1 MMRSLG
7 YPQVISM
14 EAFRTPNFE
23 LVAELLYWLVKRY
36 DPDAAISDEIGT
48 ETERV
53 RFLKAVGTLMHGK
66 ARVKLNLRRLYAS
79 DGLAVKEMLKIASIL
94 YQASAQTSQE
104 HDEAAEL
111 DGFNLGPKSF
121 DAKLTRQLASEIT
134 QSGAKIF
141 DGLERE
147 PELQEARNA
156 AIHRNMDLDQ
166 IEAAVQEAIQQVKD
180 NVVQVEQHTAAMEK
194 DKKNLEAKI
203 EKRKAELDR
212 SEKRL
217 STLQSVRPAYM
228 DEYEKLQGQLQDLYV
243 EYLEKFRN
251 LEFLEDRLEARRQ
264 QEQQRA
270 EESERRMKKMQKRL
284 KDEELRIL
292 RGEAAVDGSDIE
304 VEDDDD
310 DDMVDEGGP
319 DGGGGLKKVTRLQTG
334 SGPAMRET
342 NWGGQVM
349 GSLDANDGLDGS
361 DASDLEGAS
370 AGTDSTNISINDGEE
385 DDLDSDE
392 YDLDQ
397 DDDEDILGDD
407 EDFSDATDN
416 EF

>member
-7 YPQVISM
+7 YPNVISM

-36 DPDAAISDEIGT
+36 DPDAMISDEIGT

-66 ARVKLNLRRLYAS
+66 ARVKLSLRRLYAS

-94 YQASAQTSQE
+94 YQASAQTAQE
-104 HDEAAEL
+104 DDEDSEL

-134 QSGAKIF
+134 LSGAKIF

-147 PELQEARNA
+147 PELQVARNA

-180 NVVQVEQHTAAMEK
+180 NVVQVEQHTADMEK

-217 STLQSVRPAYM
+217 NTLQSVRPAYM
-228 DEYEKLQGQLQDLYV
+228 DEYEKLQGKLQDLYV

-264 QEQQRA
+264 REQQRA

-284 KDEELRIL
+284 KEEELRIL
-292 RGEAAVDGSDIE
+292 RGEAAVDGSDVE
-304 VEDDDD
+304 VDDDDDD
-310 DDMVDEGGP
+310 DDMDEP
-319 DGGGGLKKVTRLQTG
+319 ETGGLKKVTRLQAS
-334 SGPAMRET
+334 SGPAVRET

-349 GSLDANDGLDGS
+349 GSLDVDDDLDSSDG
-361 DASDLEGAS
+361 SDLEGVS
-370 AGTDSTNISINDGEE
+370 AGTDSTHISINDGDE

-392 YDLDQ
+392 YDLDR

>member
-7 YPQVISM
+7 YPNVISM

-36 DPDAAISDEIGT
+36 DPDAMISDEIGT
-48 ETERV
+48 EMERV
-53 RFLKAVGTLMHGK
+53 RLLKAVGTLMHGK
-66 ARVKLNLRRLYAS
+66 ARVKLSLRRLYAS

-94 YQASAQTSQE
+94 YQASAQTVQKD
-104 HDEAAEL
+104 DEDSEL

-134 QSGAKIF
+134 LSGAKIF
-141 DGLERE
+141 DGLKRE
-147 PELQEARNA
+147 PELQVARNG
-156 AIHRNMDLDQ
+156 AIHSNMDLDQ

-180 NVVQVEQHTAAMEK
+180 NVVQVEQHTADMEK

-217 STLQSVRPAYM
+217 NTLQSVRPAYM

-264 QEQQRA
+264 LEQQRA

-284 KDEELRIL
+284 KEEELRIL
-292 RGEAAVDGSDIE
+292 RGEAAVDGSDVE
-304 VEDDDD
+304 VDDDDDD
-310 DDMVDEGGP
+310 DDMDEP
-319 DGGGGLKKVTRLQTG
+319 EAGGLKKVTRLQAS
-334 SGPAMRET
+334 SGPAVRET

-349 GSLDANDGLDGS
+349 GSLDVDDDLDGS
-361 DASDLEGAS
+361 DGSDLEGAS
-370 AGTDSTNISINDGEE
+370 AGTDSTHISINDGDE

-392 YDLDQ
+392 YDLDR
-397 DDDEDILGDD
+397 DDDEDILGDE

>member
-7 YPQVISM
+7 YPNVISM

-23 LVAELLYWLVKRY
+23 LVAELLYWMVKRY
-36 DPDAAISDEIGT
+36 DPDAMISDEIGT

-66 ARVKLNLRRLYAS
+66 ARVKLSLRRLYAS

-94 YQASAQTSQE
+94 YQASAQTVQE
-104 HDEAAEL
+104 DDEDSEL

-134 QSGAKIF
+134 LSGAKIF
-141 DGLERE
+141 DGLKRE
-147 PELQEARNA
+147 PELQVARNA

-180 NVVQVEQHTAAMEK
+180 NVVQVEQHTADMEK

-217 STLQSVRPAYM
+217 NTLQSVRPAYM
-228 DEYEKLQGQLQDLYV
+228 DEYEKLQGKLQDLYV

-264 QEQQRA
+264 REQQRA

-284 KDEELRIL
+284 KEEELRIL
-292 RGEAAVDGSDIE
+292 RGEAAVDGSDVE
-304 VEDDDD
+304 AEDDDD
-310 DDMVDEGGP
+310 DDDLDEP
-319 DGGGGLKKVTRLQTG
+319 EAGGLKKVTRLQA
-334 SGPAMRET
+334 SAGPAVRET

-349 GSLDANDGLDGS
+349 GSLDGDDDLDGS
-361 DASDLEGAS
+361 DGSDLEGAS
-370 AGTDSTNISINDGEE
+370 AATDSTHISINDGEE

-392 YDLDQ
+392 YDLDRE
-397 DDDEDILGDD
+397 DDEDILGDD

>member
-7 YPQVISM
+7 YPNVISM

-36 DPDAAISDEIGT
+36 DPDATISDEIGT

-66 ARVKLNLRRLYAS
+66 ARVKLSLRRLYAS

-94 YQASAQTSQE
+94 YQASAQTAQE
-104 HDEAAEL
+104 DDEASEL

-134 QSGAKIF
+134 LSGAKIF

-180 NVVQVEQHTAAMEK
+180 NVVQVEQHTADMEK

-217 STLQSVRPAYM
+217 NTLQSVRPAYM

-264 QEQQRA
+264 LEQQRA
-270 EESERRMKKMQKRL
+270 KESERLMKKMQKRL
-284 KDEELRIL
+284 KEEELRIL
-292 RGEAAVDGSDIE
+292 RGEAAVDGSDVE
-304 VEDDDD
+304 VDDDDDD
-310 DDMVDEGGP
+310 DDMDEP
-319 DGGGGLKKVTRLQTG
+319 EAGGLKKVTRLQAS
-334 SGPAMRET
+334 SGPAVRET

-349 GSLDANDGLDGS
+349 GSLDVDDDLDVSDG
-361 DASDLEGAS
+361 SDLEGAS
-370 AGTDSTNISINDGEE
+370 AGTDSTHISINDGDE

-392 YDLDQ
+392 YDLDR
-397 DDDEDILGDD
+397 DDDEDILGDE

>member
-7 YPQVISM
+7 YPNVISM

-36 DPDAAISDEIGT
+36 DPDAMISDEIGT

-66 ARVKLNLRRLYAS
+66 ARVKLSLRRLYAS

-94 YQASAQTSQE
+94 YQASAQTAQE
-104 HDEAAEL
+104 DDEDSEL

-134 QSGAKIF
+134 LSGAKIF

-147 PELQEARNA
+147 PELQVARNA

-180 NVVQVEQHTAAMEK
+180 NVVQVEQHTADMEK

-217 STLQSVRPAYM
+217 NTLQSVRPAYM
-228 DEYEKLQGQLQDLYV
+228 DEYEKLQGKLQDLYV

-264 QEQQRA
+264 REQQA
-270 EESERRMKKMQKRL
+270 RR
-284 KDEELRIL
+284 
-292 RGEAAVDGSDIE
+292 VCIE
-304 VEDDDD
+304 VREGDRGRLRPGAPPEHTFRVGSPSRDR
-310 DDMVDEGGP
+310 GGP
-319 DGGGGLKKVTRLQTG
+319 AEDRRVDGGGGRHAARAALEELLQI
-334 SGPAMRET
+334 SV
-342 NWGGQVM
+342 W
-349 GSLDANDGLDGS
+349 
-361 DASDLEGAS
+361 S
-370 AGTDSTNISINDGEE
+370 AADVEV
-385 DDLDSDE
+385 
-392 YDLDQ
+392 
-397 DDDEDILGDD
+397 LGIAD
-407 EDFSDATDN
+407 
-416 EF
+416 